1 MDPSRL
7 TPLQIAMQSKKI
19 KHQQMKDQEAKT
31 RQDISNRNQTN
42 NGTGYRSLHDLMRS
56 PFYKDTAKVLSNN
69 RKKEYLQRHFNDTI
83 DNLSNDKL
91 DDFVKKF

>member
-1 MDPSRL
+1 MDYSRM
-7 TPLQIAMQSKKI
+7 TPLQIKLYNDRLRSHERQEQDAKDKQAMNNKV
-19 KHQQMKDQEAKT
+19 
-31 RQDISNRNQTN
+31 QTN